1 PIYGNRAYLRKLRDG
16 RLVMTFRNASSG
28 TTGTCAFAWHPDEK
42 LPYTPQSFLPDESR
56 CVLRS
61 GTMELRTSEGRD
73 KAAQFLLY
81 PMEDDESS
89 LQLEFELQVQEAGP
103 NACNVSA
110 RAWVRFLPNRVEIA
124 NRPADG
130 FTLDATKWHR
140 YRLVNQGLRLAVYMD
155 GEKRLEAPTAG
166 IYTREVRF

>member
-16 RLVMTFRNASSG
+16 RLFMTFRNASSG

-42 LPYTPQSFLPDESR
+42 LPYTPQPFLPDESR

-61 GTMELRTSEGRD
+61 GAMELRTSEGRD

-89 LQLEFELQVQEAGP
+89 LELEFELQVQEAGP

-110 RAWVRFLPNRVEIA
+110 GGPGRVLPQRLQIA
-124 NRPADG
+124 ERPPGAC
-130 FTLDATKWHR
+130 T
-140 YRLVNQGLRLAVYMD
+140 
-155 GEKRLEAPTAG
+155 
-166 IYTREVRF
+166 